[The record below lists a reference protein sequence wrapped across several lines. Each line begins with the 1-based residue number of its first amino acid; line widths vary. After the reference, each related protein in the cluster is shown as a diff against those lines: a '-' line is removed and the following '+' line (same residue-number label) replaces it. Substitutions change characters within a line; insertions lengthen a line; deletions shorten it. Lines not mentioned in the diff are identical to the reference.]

1 MSKLC
6 KSIHPAQRVTDVLIT
21 TPKSCMHGR
30 TLDLFELNG
39 STYLLV
45 VDYVSCFNEIKKLS
59 SIRSRSVIPALN
71 AIFSR
76 HGVPAILMSDNG
88 PQYACQEM
96 SLQSLINLSMYI
108 TSSPHFPQSN
118 GMAKRSVKTVKSLLE
133 TSSDPYMAIISH
145 RATPLPWCNL
155 SLAELPMGRCLKT
168 NIRQPRKAFTPEW
181 LHLFG
186 FHDKEW
192 KKKQKSNYD
201 KQHRVKNPNPLPYL
215 NMAYCHN
222 MLIHPFQ
229 LSLYLCIPLAL
240 LHSV

>member
-1 MSKLC
+1 MVAHTYWLWTMSHASM
-6 KSIHPAQRVTDVLIT
+6 KSR
-21 TPKSCMHGR
+21 S
-30 TLDLFELNG
+30 
-39 STYLLV
+39 YLLSAPEV
-45 VDYVSCFNEIKKLS
+45 LSQHWMPSSQGMESQQPSWVTMARSMLVKKWVCRVLSIWVCTSPAVHTSLRVMGWLRDQSKRWRAYWRSPLTHTWLS
-59 SIRSRSVIPALN
+59 S
-71 AIFSR
+71 
-76 HGVPAILMSDNG
+76 
-88 PQYACQEM
+88 
-96 SLQSLINLSMYI
+96 
-108 TSSPHFPQSN
+108 
-118 GMAKRSVKTVKSLLE
+118 
-133 TSSDPYMAIISH
+133 
-145 RATPLPWCNL
+145 ATEPLPCPGVT
-155 SLAELPMGRCLKT
+155 SELPMGRCLKT